1 MSEDL
6 GHLANAVRTSC
17 QQVSRRVR
25 FEANPDLAPHHAGV
39 LFKLLDG
46 TRTPSELAELE
57 RVAAPSMTRT
67 VNCLVERG
75 LVSLSG
81 NPNDGRSKLVA
92 LTDAGREALEKTV
105 RARDDWMMQRL
116 AGLSEADQEILR
128 AATEVLNRVLDA

>member
-6 GHLANAVRTSC
+6 GHLANAVRTTC

-25 FEANPDLAPHHAGV
+25 FEANPELAPHHAGV

-46 TRTPSELAELE
+46 SRTPSELADLE

-81 NPNDGRSKLVA
+81 NPNDGRSKLVS
-92 LTDAGREALEKTV
+92 LTAAGQDALEQTV

-116 AGLSEADQEILR
+116 AGLSEADQEVLR

>member
-1 MSEDL
+1 VSEDL
-6 GHLANAVRTSC
+6 GHLANAVRTTC

-25 FEANPDLAPHHAGV
+25 FEANPELAPHHAGV

-46 TRTPSELAELE
+46 SRTPSELADLE

-81 NPNDGRSKLVA
+81 NPNDGRSKLVS
-92 LTDAGREALEKTV
+92 LTDAGQDALEQTV

>member
-1 MSEDL
+1 M
-6 GHLANAVRTSC
+6 
-17 QQVSRRVR
+17 R
-25 FEANPDLAPHHAGV
+25 FEANPELAPHHASA
-39 LFKLLDG
+39 LFKLMDG
-46 TRTPSELAELE
+46 PRTPSELAEQE

-75 LVSLSG
+75 LASLAS

-92 LTDAGREALEKTV
+92 LTDSGRDALEQTV
-105 RARDDWMMQRL
+105 HARDDWMMRRL

>member
-6 GHLANAVRTSC
+6 GHLANAVRTTC

-25 FEANPDLAPHHAGV
+25 FEANPELAPHHASA

-46 TRTPSELAELE
+46 PRTPSELAELE

-67 VNCLVERG
+67 VNCLAERD
-75 LVSLSG
+75 LVSLTG

-92 LTDAGREALEKTV
+92 LTDAGRDALEKTV
-105 RARDDWMMQRL
+105 RARDDWMTQRL
-116 AGLSEADQEILR
+116 AGLSASDQEILR

>member
-6 GHLANAVRTSC
+6 GHLANAVRTTC

-25 FEANPDLAPHHAGV
+25 FEANPELAPHHAGV

-46 TRTPSELAELE
+46 SRTPSELADLE

-81 NPNDGRSKLVA
+81 NPNDGRSKLVS
-92 LTDAGREALEKTV
+92 LTDAGQDALEQTV

-116 AGLSEADQEILR
+116 AGLSEADQEVLR

>member
-1 MSEDL
+1 M
-6 GHLANAVRTSC
+6 
-17 QQVSRRVR
+17 R
-25 FEANPDLAPHHAGV
+25 FEANPELAPHHAGV

-46 TRTPSELAELE
+46 SRTPSELADLE

-81 NPNDGRSKLVA
+81 NPNDGRSKLVS
-92 LTDAGREALEKTV
+92 LTDAGQDALEQTV

-116 AGLSEADQEILR
+116 AGLSKADQEILR